1 MAEGA
6 RAAVVLG
13 SGGARG
19 YAHIGVIEVL
29 RERGFEVVA
38 IAGTSMGALVGGV
51 TAAGRL
57 EAYTEWARSLSQREV
72 WRLLDLSITSPGGA
86 IRAERIIHK
95 VGEILDGATIE
106 SLPIPFTAVATDIN
120 ARREVWFQRGPVEK
134 AIRASIAIP
143 GVITPAVINGRVL
156 VDGGLINPVPIE
168 PTAAAEADLT
178 IAVSLS
184 GMRAAGATVT
194 PVKASSEQRPREEWT
209 SRLRRSAAEVLDSER
224 MRAITGRFAHVRE
237 LPDALDPAA
246 YAADGGHLTDAPD
259 GVVPATDAALAD
271 AALADAALSDSVAGI
286 ADLAVE
292 RTQTPTDALLRV
304 NAEIGLVDLLN
315 MSFETMSALISRYRM
330 ASNPPD
336 VLITVPSNA
345 VRTLDFHRAAEMID
359 LGRRL
364 ATEALDQAG
373 Y

>member
-1 MAEGA
+1 
-6 RAAVVLG
+6 
-13 SGGARG
+13 
-19 YAHIGVIEVL
+19 VL

-57 EAYTEWARSLSQREV
+57 EAYTEWARGLSQREV
-72 WRLLDLSITSPGGA
+72 WRLLDLSITAPGGA

-184 GMRAAGATVT
+184 GMRAAGATAT

-224 MRAITGRFAHVRE
+224 MRAITGRFTHARE
-237 LPDALDPAA
+237 LSHHLDAAA
-246 YAADGGHLTDAPD
+246 YAPDGVHLTDALEGEAPLAPE
-259 GVVPATDAALAD
+259 PAAPEPAAPPRAS
-271 AALADAALSDSVAGI
+271 AAAAAS
-286 ADLAVE
+286 ADLAVDT
-292 RTQTPTDALLRV
+292 TQTPTDALLRV
-304 NAEIGLVDLLN
+304 NADIGLVDLLN